1 MAGQGKKYRES
12 MKQIKPDQKYK
23 VKEAL
28 ELLTTFKAA
37 KFDETVELS
46 IRLGVDPKHAD
57 QMVRGSAQL
66 PHGTGKTLRVAVVA
80 KGEKEAEAKE
90 AGADVTGAEDLAAKI
105 QGGWL
110 EFDKLVATPDMMS
123 VVGKLGQ
130 ILGPRGLMP
139 NPKTGTVT
147 FDVGKVVKALKAG
160 KVDFKVDKSGIVHTL
175 IGKASFGAEKLSQN
189 LSFLMESVVKAKPAT
204 AKGAYIRSITVSTTM
219 GPGIKIDPSEFLR
232 V

>member
-1 MAGQGKKYRES
+1 MAANGKRYRDS
-12 MKQIKPDQKYK
+12 AKPLKRDQKYK
-23 VKEAL
+23 VQEAL
-28 ELLTTFKAA
+28 ALLSQFKKG

-57 QMVRGSAQL
+57 QMVRGSTQL

-80 KGEKEAEAKE
+80 KGEKDAEAKE
-90 AGADVTGAEDLAAKI
+90 AGADVVGAEDLVAKI

-110 EFDKLVATPDMMS
+110 EFDKLVATPDVMNM
-123 VVGKLGQ
+123 VGKLGQ

-147 FDVGKVVKALKAG
+147 FEVGKVIKALKAG

-175 IGKASFGAEKLSQN
+175 IGKASFGPEKLAQN
-189 LSFLMESVVKAKPAT
+189 LSSLMESVVKAKPAT